1 MVKDKKG
8 AFRITIV
15 NNGTGKVLADE
26 ETDCIIGAANVA
38 GGGKTCKFSF
48 SATNGENLLCVLHG
62 VDEAIE
68 LTVNQLPKE
77 MRFLYKLLSLVKS
90 NKEEADA

>member
-1 MVKDKKG
+1 MAKDKKG

-15 NNGTGKVLADE
+15 DNGTGKVLADE

-38 GGGKTCKFSF
+38 GEGKTCKFSF
-48 SATNGENLLCVLHG
+48 SAAKGGNLLCVLHG

-77 MRFLYKLLSLVKS
+77 MQFLYKLLSLVK
-90 NKEEADA
+90 NDKDEADA

>member
-1 MVKDKKG
+1 MAKDKKG
-8 AFRITIV
+8 AFHITIV

-38 GGGKTCKFSF
+38 GEGKTRMFSF
-48 SATNGENLLCVLHG
+48 SATNGEDILCVLRG

-68 LTVNQLPKE
+68 LTVNKLPKE
-77 MRFLYKLLSLVKS
+77 VRFLYKLLSLVKS